1 MIKDFVKD
9 KNYERSKFIKY
20 INYEDKLL
28 ETMRDICIKE
38 IITLFSIA
46 S

>member
-1 MIKDFVKD
+1 MIKDFVKEKAYD
-9 KNYERSKFIKY
+9 RSKFIKY
-20 INYEDKLL
+20 INYEDKLI